1 MATATS
7 YDQWEDPGLAFGE
20 DEIAGHV
27 VSAIAEA
34 RVQWLLHMA
43 VVIEKLLAMPDAP
56 KRQWWMKVQAK
67 MVDTVTWY
75 CRSAELQGIDRG
87 AVKEL
92 PLPSSPAA
100 KALAT
105 EALAVCGDEQA
116 FIEGWTAML
125 KGVMV
130 HHVTIGRRCVSAK
143 QISKWTKKESSLS
156 NKIANAIVKEMD
168 VAMQAAHLLST
179 LSS

>member
-1 MATATS
+1 MATAS
-7 YDQWEDPGLAFGE
+7 AYDQWEDPGLAFGE

-27 VSAIAEA
+27 VSAVAEA
-34 RVQWLLHMA
+34 RVNWLLHMA

-75 CRSAELQGIDRG
+75 CRTAELQGIDRG

-92 PLPSSPAA
+92 PLPSSPAGKSLA
-100 KALAT
+100 KDALDLMKN
-105 EALAVCGDEQA
+105 EEEFVAVWNAQ
-116 FIEGWTAML
+116 L
-125 KGVMV
+125 KGIMV
-130 HHVTIGRRCVSAK
+130 QHVTIGRRCASAK
-143 QISKWTKKESSLS
+143 QISKWSKKESSLS
-156 NKIANAIVKEMD
+156 NKIANAITKEMD